1 MVAGR
6 TATVPAS
13 PRVRSDERARPA
25 CTPRLSTPNTV
36 LRIAKNDM
44 SCDPRLKAE
53 AACDFST

>member
-1 MVAGR
+1 VAGR

-25 CTPRLSTPNTV
+25 CTTKLSRPKTV
-36 LRIAKNDM
+36 LMIAKNDM
-44 SCDPRLKAE
+44 SWDPRLNAD